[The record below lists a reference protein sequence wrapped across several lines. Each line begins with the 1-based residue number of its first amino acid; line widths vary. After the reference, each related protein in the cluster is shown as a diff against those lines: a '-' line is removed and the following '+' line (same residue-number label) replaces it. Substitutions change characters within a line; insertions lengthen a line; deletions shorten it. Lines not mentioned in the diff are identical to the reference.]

1 MIEMSIDKETV
12 LTGDGAAAILNP
24 PPSQNLAGR
33 VKTLSPSSLAPV
45 SIGAPFMANM
55 VLAEVPANPALTE
68 EAGHDEEVAE
78 TMQAKGNNKL
88 LQAKNGIQSQAGSQK
103 LGKRRYSMSAGF
115 KHPGF
120 SKRRRRANSECDPV
134 LPSKF
139 LLGGNIFDPLN
150 LNSLLDEEVNRA
162 LNAETPKS
170 SPLPSKSRE
179 PVEILIPRDITDP
192 LNLSGK
198 GGNANGGV
206 LVSPLKKR
214 RHRNRHHGG
223 SGGHLEPA
231 DSEKAKGAEEEGAL
245 FPARHLAEEVVEE
258 SPRPYE
264 LNTTINCRDE
274 VVPPILPR
282 RRSTNSAPQIGSSN
296 STAQP
301 SKHRKRR
308 RTVSRSERLS
318 ITPTPTN
325 KQLSLDR
332 GRSQTFHTPIV
343 GGTAGSHLE
352 ANHHASVQK
361 NQRKLR
367 RQFHYGT
374 YSRCYG
380 YRTPTLNVDPR
391 LAAFRP
397 EWFRGKKVLDIG
409 CNVGHMTLAIAKN
422 WSPAHILGLDIDGGV
437 VHAARQN
444 LRHFLSELQK
454 QEVRQDGDA
463 EEKHGEVE
471 MLRTFPVSFRL
482 CRGPIAAP
490 PLLPPAPG
498 VFPNN
503 VSFMK
508 GNYMPDSDEVVM
520 SQCAEY
526 DVIVCLNVARWVQ
539 LNWGDVGLQRLFRRV
554 YAQLNPGGAFILQP
568 QPWSSYSKRKRL
580 TETTHRNYNSIR
592 LKPDQFSSY
601 LTAEVGFTSYELIS
615 TTRSCPKGLQRP
627 IYLFHKGPASSRK
640 SSTRRGSDTQE
651 EERETM

>member
-1 MIEMSIDKETV
+1 MIEMSIEKETV
-12 LTGDGAAAILNP
+12 LTGDGTAAILS
-24 PPSQNLAGR
+24 PSPCQNLVGH
-33 VKTLSPSSLAPV
+33 VKAPSPSSLAPV
-45 SIGAPFMANM
+45 SIDTPFMANM
-55 VLAEVPANPALTE
+55 VLAEVAANPALTE
-68 EAGHDEEVAE
+68 EVGHDEEITE
-78 TMQAKGNNKL
+78 TMQTKENNKL
-88 LQAKNGIQSQAGSQK
+88 LYVKNGIEAHAGPQK
-103 LGKRRYSMSAGF
+103 LGKRRYSMNAGF

-134 LPSKF
+134 LPSNF

-198 GGNANGGV
+198 GGNANRGV

-223 SGGHLEPA
+223 SGGHLEPS
-231 DSEKAKGAEEEGAL
+231 DSEKTKGAKEDGAL
-245 FPARHLAEEVVEE
+245 FPGQHLEEEPAEE
-258 SPRPYE
+258 SPQPYE

-282 RRSTNSAPQIGSSN
+282 CRSTNSAPQTRTKNSS
-296 STAQP
+296 TLH

-308 RTVSRSERLS
+308 RTTSHSERSSS
-318 ITPTPTN
+318 ITSTPIN
-325 KQLSLDR
+325 KQLNLDR

-343 GGTAGSHLE
+343 GGTTGSNFA
-352 ANHHASVQK
+352 ANRCMSQK
-361 NQRKLR
+361 NRCKPR
-367 RQFHYGT
+367 RDYHYGT
-374 YSRCYG
+374 YSRYYG
-380 YRTPTLNVDPR
+380 YQTPTLNVDPR
-391 LAAFRP
+391 LAAFRS
-397 EWFRGKKVLDIG
+397 EWFSGKKVLEVG

-454 QEVRQDGDA
+454 KEARPHTYTQGNSC
-463 EEKHGEVE
+463 KVE
-471 MLRTFPVSFRL
+471 TKRAFPVSLRL

-508 GNYMPDSDEVVM
+508 GNYVPESDAVVM
-520 SQCAEY
+520 SQSAEY
-526 DVIVCLNVARWVQ
+526 DVIVCLNVTRWVQ

-554 YAQLNPGGAFILQP
+554 YSQLNPGGVFILQP

-580 TETTHRNYNSIR
+580 TETTHRNYNNIR
-592 LKPDQFSSY
+592 LRPDQFSSY
-601 LTAEVGFTSYELIS
+601 LTSEVGFSSYELIS
-615 TTRSCPKGLQRP
+615 TTKSCSKGIQRP
-627 IYLFHKGPASSRK
+627 IYLFHSGPASSRK
-640 SSTRRGSDTQE
+640 SSTRRGSDTQDE
-651 EERETM
+651 EKETQ

>member
-1 MIEMSIDKETV
+1 MIEMSIEKETV
-12 LTGDGAAAILNP
+12 LTGDGTAAILSP
-24 PPSQNLAGR
+24 PPSQNLAGH
-33 VKTLSPSSLAPV
+33 VKTLSPASLAPV

-55 VLAEVPANPALTE
+55 VLTEVPANPALTE
-68 EAGHDEEVAE
+68 ETGHDEEVRE
-78 TMQAKGNNKL
+78 TVQAKGNDKL
-88 LQAKNGIQSQAGSQK
+88 LQVKNGIQSQTGPQR
-103 LGKRRYSMSAGF
+103 LGKRRYSMNVGF

-134 LPSKF
+134 LPSNF

-150 LNSLLDEEVNRA
+150 LNSLLDEEVNQA

-198 GGNANGGV
+198 GGNSKGGI
-206 LVSPLKKR
+206 LVSPVKRR
-214 RHRNRHHGG
+214 RHRYRHHG
-223 SGGHLEPA
+223 GGHLEPSDA
-231 DSEKAKGAEEEGAL
+231 EKAKGAEEEGVL
-245 FPARHLAEEVVEE
+245 FPTQHSVEEPVEE

-282 RRSTNSAPQIGSSN
+282 RRSTNSAPHTGNSN

-308 RTVSRSERLS
+308 RTISRSERLS

-325 KQLSLDR
+325 RHLKLDR
-332 GRSQTFHTPIV
+332 ERTQTFHTPIV
-343 GGTAGSHLE
+343 GGTTGSHPE
-352 ANHHASVQK
+352 ANHHISQK
-361 NQRKLR
+361 SQRKPR
-367 RQFHYGT
+367 REFHYGT
-374 YSRCYG
+374 FSCCYG
-380 YRTPTLNVDPR
+380 YQTPILNVDPR
-391 LAAFRP
+391 LEAFQP

-409 CNVGHMTLAIAKN
+409 CNVGHVTLAIAKN
-422 WSPAHILGLDIDGGV
+422 WSPTHILGLDIDGRV

-454 QEVRQDGDA
+454 QEVKQDGDT
-463 EEKHGEVE
+463 EEKQNEVA

-490 PLLPPAPG
+490 NLLPLAPG

-508 GNYMPDSDEVVM
+508 VS
-520 SQCAEY
+520 
-526 DVIVCLNVARWVQ
+526 VC
-539 LNWGDVGLQRLFRRV
+539 
-554 YAQLNPGGAFILQP
+554 
-568 QPWSSYSKRKRL
+568 
-580 TETTHRNYNSIR
+580 E
-592 LKPDQFSSY
+592 
-601 LTAEVGFTSYELIS
+601 
-615 TTRSCPKGLQRP
+615 
-627 IYLFHKGPASSRK
+627 
-640 SSTRRGSDTQE
+640 
-651 EERETM
+651 

>member
-1 MIEMSIDKETV
+1 MIEMSIEKETV
-12 LTGDGAAAILNP
+12 LTGDGTASILGP
-24 PPSQNLAGR
+24 PPTQNLSER
-33 VKTLSPSSLAPV
+33 VKALSPSSLTPV
-45 SIGAPFMANM
+45 SIDAPFMANM
-55 VLAEVPANPALTE
+55 VLAEVPTNPTLTDE
-68 EAGHDEEVAE
+68 VGHDEEITE

-88 LQAKNGIQSQAGSQK
+88 LYAKNGIQSQAGPQK
-103 LGKRRYSMSAGF
+103 LGKRRYSMNAGF

-134 LPSKF
+134 LPSNF

-198 GGNANGGV
+198 GGNANRGV

-223 SGGHLEPA
+223 SVGHLEPS
-231 DSEKAKGAEEEGAL
+231 DSEKAKCAEEEGAL
-245 FPARHLAEEVVEE
+245 FPAQHLEEEQVEE

-282 RRSTNSAPQIGSSN
+282 RRSTNSAPQARTRN
-296 STAQP
+296 STTQP
-301 SKHRKRR
+301 SKHRKHR
-308 RTVSRSERLS
+308 RTTSRSEHLS

-325 KQLSLDR
+325 KQLDLDR

-343 GGTAGSHLE
+343 GGATGSHLE
-352 ANHHASVQK
+352 ASHRVSLK
-361 NQRKLR
+361 NQRKPKR
-367 RQFHYGT
+367 EYHYGT
-374 YSRCYG
+374 YSHHYG
-380 YRTPTLNVDPR
+380 YQTPTLNIDPR

-397 EWFRGKKVLDIG
+397 EWFRGKKVLEIG

-422 WSPAHILGLDIDGGV
+422 WSPVHILGLDIDGCV

-444 LRHFLSELQK
+444 LRHFLSELHK
-454 QEVRQDGDA
+454 WEVRQNTDTQ
-463 EEKHGEVE
+463 EKACEVE
-471 MLRTFPVSFRL
+471 TRRTFPLSLRL
-482 CRGPIAAP
+482 CRGPITAP

-508 GNYMPDSDEVVM
+508 VSV
-520 SQCAEY
+520 C
-526 DVIVCLNVARWVQ
+526 VCL
-539 LNWGDVGLQRLFRRV
+539 
-554 YAQLNPGGAFILQP
+554 
-568 QPWSSYSKRKRL
+568 K
-580 TETTHRNYNSIR
+580 
-592 LKPDQFSSY
+592 
-601 LTAEVGFTSYELIS
+601 
-615 TTRSCPKGLQRP
+615 
-627 IYLFHKGPASSRK
+627 
-640 SSTRRGSDTQE
+640 
-651 EERETM
+651 ERERERHWPDHVFRYLQTQNGVEP

>member
-1 MIEMSIDKETV
+1 MIEMSIEKETA
-12 LTGDGAAAILNP
+12 LTGDGTASILSP
-24 PPSQNLAGR
+24 PPTQNLSER
-33 VKTLSPSSLAPV
+33 VKALSPSSLAPI
-45 SIGAPFMANM
+45 SIDAPFMANM
-55 VLAEVPANPALTE
+55 VLAEVPTNPALTE
-68 EAGHDEEVAE
+68 EVGHDEEITE

-88 LQAKNGIQSQAGSQK
+88 LYAKNGIQSQAGPQK
-103 LGKRRYSMSAGF
+103 LGKRRYSMNAGF

-206 LVSPLKKR
+206 LVSPLKRR

-223 SGGHLEPA
+223 SVGHLEPS

-245 FPARHLAEEVVEE
+245 FPAQHLEEEQVEE

-282 RRSTNSAPQIGSSN
+282 RRSTTSAPQARTRN
-296 STAQP
+296 STIQP

-308 RTVSRSERLS
+308 RTISRTERLS

-325 KQLSLDR
+325 KQLDLDR

-343 GGTAGSHLE
+343 GGTTGSHLE
-352 ANHHASVQK
+352 ANHRVSQK
-361 NQRKLR
+361 NQRKQR
-367 RQFHYGT
+367 REYHYGS
-374 YSRCYG
+374 YSHCYG
-380 YRTPTLNVDPR
+380 YQTPTLIIDPR

-409 CNVGHMTLAIAKN
+409 CNVGHITLAIAKN
-422 WSPAHILGLDIDGGV
+422 WSPVHILGLDIDGGV

-454 QEVRQDGDA
+454 QEVRQDTDTQ
-463 EEKHGEVE
+463 EKPREVE
-471 MLRTFPVSFRL
+471 SKRAFPLSLRL
-482 CRGPIAAP
+482 CRGPITAP
-490 PLLPPAPG
+490 LLLPPAPG

-508 GNYMPDSDEVVM
+508 GNYVPDSDAVVM
-520 SQCAEY
+520 SQSAEY
-526 DVIVCLNVARWVQ
+526 DVIVCLNVTKWVQ

-554 YAQLNPGGAFILQP
+554 YTHLNPGGVFILQP

-592 LKPDQFSSY
+592 LRPDHFSSY
-601 LTAEVGFTSYELIS
+601 LTSEVGFTSYELIS
-615 TTRSCPKGLQRP
+615 ATRSCSKGIQRP
-627 IYLFHKGPASSRK
+627 IYLFHKGPTSSRK
-640 SSTRRGSDTQE
+640 SSTRRGSDTQD
-651 EERETM
+651 EERAPE

>member
-1 MIEMSIDKETV
+1 MIEMSIEKETV
-12 LTGDGAAAILNP
+12 LTGDGAAAVLSP
-24 PPSQNLAGR
+24 PPSQSLAGR
-33 VKTLSPSSLAPV
+33 VKALSPSSLAPV
-45 SIGAPFMANM
+45 SIGTPFMANM

-68 EAGHDEEVAE
+68 EAEHDEEVAK

-88 LQAKNGIQSQAGSQK
+88 LQAKNGIQSQAGPHK
-103 LGKRRYSMSAGF
+103 LGKRRYSMNVGF
-115 KHPGF
+115 KHPSF

-134 LPSKF
+134 LPSNF

-198 GGNANGGV
+198 GGNANRGV
-206 LVSPLKKR
+206 LVSPLKRR

-223 SGGHLEPA
+223 SGGHLEPS
-231 DSEKAKGAEEEGAL
+231 DSEKAKSADEEGTL
-245 FPARHLAEEVVEE
+245 FPTHHLVEEIVEE

-282 RRSTNSAPQIGSSN
+282 RRSTNSASQAGSSN
-296 STAQP
+296 STAQL

-308 RTVSRSERLS
+308 RTISRSDRLS

-325 KQLSLDR
+325 KQLHVDR
-332 GRSQTFHTPIV
+332 GRSQTFHTPV
-343 GGTAGSHLE
+343 VDGTTGSHLE
-352 ANHHASVQK
+352 INHHVSQK
-361 NQRKLR
+361 NQRKPR
-367 RQFHYGT
+367 RDFHYGT
-374 YSRCYG
+374 YSRYYG

-391 LAAFRP
+391 LAVFQP

-409 CNVGHMTLAIAKN
+409 CNVGHVTLAIAKN
-422 WSPAHILGLDIDGGV
+422 WSPAYILGLDIDSGV
-437 VHAARQN
+437 IHAARQN

-454 QEVRQDGDA
+454 QEVREDA
-463 EEKHGEVE
+463 DTEEKPQEVE
-471 MLRTFPVSFRL
+471 TLQTFPISFRL

-490 PLLPPAPG
+490 PLLPPALG

-508 GNYMPDSDEVVM
+508 VSV
-520 SQCAEY
+520 CAWR
-526 DVIVCLNVARWVQ
+526 DTSLIMCLDICNTSPANSKWSRAIKLKNV
-539 LNWGDVGLQRLFRRV
+539 
-554 YAQLNPGGAFILQP
+554 
-568 QPWSSYSKRKRL
+568 
-580 TETTHRNYNSIR
+580 YNKMV
-592 LKPDQFSSY
+592 L
-601 LTAEVGFTSYELIS
+601 V
-615 TTRSCPKGLQRP
+615 
-627 IYLFHKGPASSRK
+627 
-640 SSTRRGSDTQE
+640 
-651 EERETM
+651 